1 MTAEQRPGGTD
12 PSRGSKDV
20 YGAVAVKAA
29 GDLRKAGK
37 ASGED
42 VDNSRGSR
50 LKRLRQIV
58 GVLRRYDLFRGVT
71 PDKLCNMLQALGP
84 TFVKA
89 GQILSMRSEILPQS
103 YCDALA
109 KLRTHANPMPY
120 QTVLD
125 TLESEYSRPI
135 DEVFSSI
142 DRHPLGSASL
152 AQVHHA
158 TLVTGED
165 VAVKVQRPGAREMM
179 AQDIEIMRSV
189 MKWASRLL
197 GAWQVVD
204 LQGVVEEIWASFRSE
219 TDFLEETRSLQEFR
233 EFTASYRYMD
243 CPRVYPRWCTRRVVV
258 MDYVRGIPLGHT
270 GELEAE
276 GYDLQEIG
284 TKLVDN
290 YSAQILDEGFF
301 HADPHPG
308 NIIVRDGKIV
318 LIDLGMTGRLTSRMR
333 SLLRGMI
340 FALAKGDSVELE
352 NSLLS
357 LARLKKSTGGVDRA
371 ALLNDINDIVDG
383 FGTIDLAELDV
394 GQFVMSL
401 FQMVERNGLELPGS
415 VTLVARALV
424 TLEGTLT
431 RFIPDVNMLE
441 VIERHVKSSENIRD
455 VARKET
461 VSLTTEGLRAT
472 HGLFGSLADS
482 KTAMRQ
488 LTRGQLKVNAELVH
502 PQGAVQ
508 QLSYIVDRLT
518 MAIIIA
524 GLFVG
529 SSIVY
534 YARIQPVIF
543 GIPVV
548 GMMGYVVA
556 FVLGVWIVID
566 ILHKNHLLKKRAKRG
581 R

>member
-1 MTAEQRPGGTD
+1 MNHELQ
-12 PSRGSKDV
+12 SR
-20 YGAVAVKAA
+20 
-29 GDLRKAGK
+29 
-37 ASGED
+37 
-42 VDNSRGSR
+42 
-50 LKRLRQIV
+50 
-58 GVLRRYDLFRGVT
+58 
-71 PDKLCNMLQALGP
+71 
-84 TFVKA
+84 
-89 GQILSMRSEILPQS
+89 
-103 YCDALA
+103 
-109 KLRTHANPMPY
+109 
-120 QTVLD
+120 
-125 TLESEYSRPI
+125 
-135 DEVFSSI
+135 
-142 DRHPLGSASL
+142 
-152 AQVHHA
+152 
-158 TLVTGED
+158 
-165 VAVKVQRPGAREMM
+165 
-179 AQDIEIMRSV
+179 
-189 MKWASRLL
+189 
-197 GAWQVVD
+197 
-204 LQGVVEEIWASFRSE
+204 
-219 TDFLEETRSLQEFR
+219 
-233 EFTASYRYMD
+233 
-243 CPRVYPRWCTRRVVV
+243 
-258 MDYVRGIPLGHT
+258 
-270 GELEAE
+270 
-276 GYDLQEIG
+276 
-284 TKLVDN
+284 
-290 YSAQILDEGFF
+290 FF
-301 HADPHPG
+301 F
-308 NIIVRDGKIV
+308 
-318 LIDLGMTGRLTSRMR
+318 
-333 SLLRGMI
+333 

-352 NSLLS
+352 TSLLS

-371 ALLNDINDIVDG
+371 ALLNDIDDIVDS
-383 FGTIDLAELDV
+383 FGSVDLAELDV

-424 TLEGTLT
+424 TLEGTLAQ
-431 RFIPDVNMLE
+431 FIPDVNMLE

-461 VSLTTEGLRAT
+461 VSLTAEGLRAT